1 MHNNM
6 VDNLIEAQLVFF
18 VTLII
23 ITFYIALLLLYKQ
36 VILQLFV
43 YCH

>member
-6 VDNLIEAQLVFF
+6 VDNLIEEQLVFF

-23 ITFYIALLLLYKQ
+23 ITFYIALLLYKQ